1 MIYAISLLLA
11 GAQAVPPAG
20 VNTLA
25 VTDDPATE
33 AWHTMLRNHAAS
45 QGRTLTSQVV
55 SKQEVDVG
63 PQVNLKGE
71 RHTGTFFM
79 EALIQ
84 HNFAPKTCPNT
95 GGFEGN
101 CAKCAHGFEKSSSE
115 PTANTYCCWA
125 HGYANAQC
133 AGFTAQQYPAHVF
146 LTRSPYT
153 WALAMHAQPYE
164 YEGKR
169 NASFAEFIR
178 GEFCYEPQAYR
189 KDHSG
194 WYINNGKYKAHR
206 DCHYNPIQL
215 YNAKLRS
222 YMQFMNSGKAPAV
235 AIKYEDIFDLDK
247 LNTELSKLHQA
258 GIKPMHDEGKIAY
271 PPFKG
276 KMWGLDANVYHE
288 KTFKD
293 ARQYEEDER
302 WRDLLTY
309 DDIKYIN
316 GQLDP
321 MVMKYFN
328 QKTIM
333 TDGKNLVT
341 GKNGPIVA
349 TTAPATTLF
358 LADGVPEPSH
368 GDIKM

>member
-164 YEGKR
+164 YEGNYSVNR
-169 NASFAEFIR
+169 SV
-178 GEFCYEPQAYR
+178 
-189 KDHSG
+189 
-194 WYINNGKYKAHR
+194 HR
-206 DCHYNPIQL
+206 AARTVHGSHCTPCSQCAPHTEIAAPRVGAAATGPSPTSSAPSL
-215 YNAKLRS
+215 PTSRS
-222 YMQFMNSGKAPAV
+222 RTAAATRV
-235 AIKYEDIFDLDK
+235 AR
-247 LNTELSKLHQA
+247 
-258 GIKPMHDEGKIAY
+258 
-271 PPFKG
+271 
-276 KMWGLDANVYHE
+276 
-288 KTFKD
+288 
-293 ARQYEEDER
+293 AR
-302 WRDLLTY
+302 
-309 DDIKYIN
+309 
-316 GQLDP
+316 
-321 MVMKYFN
+321 
-328 QKTIM
+328 
-333 TDGKNLVT
+333 
-341 GKNGPIVA
+341 
-349 TTAPATTLF
+349 
-358 LADGVPEPSH
+358 
-368 GDIKM
+368 